1 MCSSPLSSWPGLK
14 NFLWTIDWEVEDW
27 VTSATGVRMSNFR
40 NRGGKIGKKVESQK
54 ACSY

>member
-1 MCSSPLSSWPGLK
+1 MLWPINKLAWFK
-14 NFLWTIDWEVEDW
+14 DFLWTIDWEVEDW